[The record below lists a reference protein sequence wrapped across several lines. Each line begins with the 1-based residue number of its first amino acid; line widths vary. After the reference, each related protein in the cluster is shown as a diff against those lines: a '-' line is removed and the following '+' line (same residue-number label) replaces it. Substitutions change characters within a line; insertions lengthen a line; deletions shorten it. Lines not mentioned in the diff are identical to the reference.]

1 MQGQERHPQLIAAA
15 VAVTGAFFLAAGL
28 MEWPFFQAQPPG
40 AYLLI
45 GLSVAF
51 LLGGGYFFFKA
62 RRGHLEPQGETIT
75 EIRMHAIENMQST
88 ELISRIA
95 QDDPDPKVRRKA
107 LQRLTEITA

>member
-1 MQGQERHPQLIAAA
+1 
-15 VAVTGAFFLAAGL
+15 

-62 RRGHLEPQGETIT
+62 RRGHLESQGETIT

-95 QDDPDPKVRRKA
+95 QDDPDPEVRRKA